1 MKRIKPYDKHV
12 RVKQLLN
19 SMDEKV
25 AASFTYKQ
33 RKALQKSINN
43 QGWQQHKIDFR
54 PTLAVPFLPWSFYLV
69 FILGTNR
76 RQLLQS
82 ERFIALTLFL
92 AIIFFVGL
100 LLITCIFLL
109 LYLIKSWLG
118 LDFLPHTSF
127 GLWDKFEHYF

>member
-1 MKRIKPYDKHV
+1 MKRIKAYDKHA

-19 SMDEKV
+19 GMDEKV

-54 PTLAVPFLPWSFYLV
+54 PTLAVPFMPWSFYLV
-69 FILGTNR
+69 FLIGSNR

-82 ERFIALTLFL
+82 ERFIGFTLFL
-92 AIIFFVGL
+92 AIVFFIGL
-100 LLITCIFLL
+100 VVIACVFFL

-118 LDFLPHTSF
+118 LDFFPNTSL
-127 GLWDKFEHYF
+127 GLWDKFDHYF